1 MNGNNQSEKR
11 VGRPRTQDSA
21 TRRQIVLDAAYHA
34 FIEYGFARTTTSD
47 IAARAGISKR
57 AIYDVFSNKTE
68 LFTAVIHEHRHL
80 LLDLPRPESEE
91 LSVLETLTQIFRL
104 DIDSNDQAAREAI
117 LRLLTRESVLFPELS
132 EYLYQKE
139 ILRSREALIE
149 WLLYEISR
157 GRLPSGDVLVY
168 AGMLMDIVFGALIP
182 RRVLLTDT
190 EREQRTEHIRQRLA
204 IFLRGIGC

>member
-57 AIYDVFSNKTE
+57 AIYDVF
-68 LFTAVIHEHRHL
+68 
-80 LLDLPRPESEE
+80 
-91 LSVLETLTQIFRL
+91 SVLETLTQIFRL